1 MKRLKLRSYVV
12 PTLCAIVVFTLF
24 VSSFF
29 MNSSSS
35 NPSPTNY
42 VTDIILGD
50 KLPVMNTT
58 DKVINPYVS
67 NSVTIGKNFYDYK
80 GKQEEQEKSIVKY
93 DDTYMQNSG
102 VDFVSEEAFDVVAI
116 LDGEVISVTEDEAL
130 GKIIKI
136 QHSNEYT
143 SVYQSLSATEVE
155 KGAKVTQG
163 QVIGKSGTNKMDKD
177 LGNHLHF
184 ELYIKGQMVNP
195 TSYLNKS
202 LNVSSKGE

>member
-1 MKRLKLRSYVV
+1 MKKLKLKSYVV
-12 PTLCAIVVFTLF
+12 PTLCAVVAFTIL

-29 MNSSSS
+29 MDSSSKT
-35 NPSPTNY
+35 PSPINY

-50 KLPVMNTT
+50 ELPVMNTKT
-58 DKVINPYVS
+58 TVINPYVS
-67 NSVTIGKNFYDYK
+67 SNVTIGKNFYDYK
-80 GKQEEQEKSIVKY
+80 ADSAEQEKSITKY

-102 VDFVSEEAFDVVAI
+102 VDFISEQEFDVVSI
-116 LDGEVISVTEDEAL
+116 LDGEVISVTEDETL

-136 QHSNEYT
+136 QHDNEYV
-143 SVYQSLSATEVE
+143 SVYQSLSKTEVE
-155 KGAKVTQG
+155 KGTKVTQG
-163 QVIGKSGTNKMDKD
+163 QVIGISGTNKMDKD

-202 LNVSSKGE
+202 LDTSKKGE